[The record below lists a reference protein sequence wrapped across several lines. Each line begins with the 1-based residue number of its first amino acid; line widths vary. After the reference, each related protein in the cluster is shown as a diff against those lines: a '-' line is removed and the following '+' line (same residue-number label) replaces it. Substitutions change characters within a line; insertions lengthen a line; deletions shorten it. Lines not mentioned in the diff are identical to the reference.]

1 MPTDDT
7 LGAALATMMQEL
19 SDAIDQA
26 ADRAQREELLKNQD
40 EVHAKLQPLIDR
52 SVKRNLAEYKRATA
66 AVNAAIKA
74 LKETQREIARVAQAI
89 EKLAQVVSALAKLAA
104 AL

>member
-7 LGAALATMMQEL
+7 LGALLVTMMQEL
-19 SDAIDQA
+19 SDAIDRCP
-26 ADRAQREELLKNQD
+26 DRAQREQLLSKQD
-40 EVHAKLQPLIDR
+40 EIHARLQPLIDR
-52 SVKRNLAEYKRATA
+52 TVKQNLAEYKDATA
-66 AVNAAIKA
+66 AVGAAIKA
-74 LKETQREIARVAQAI
+74 LTGTQKEIARVARAI